1 MKLAVEARLSE
12 LSRAEERL
20 LLERRPLPDSTLVQ
34 QVRELIQEVR
44 SEGDAALRRLAR
56 RYDGVELVDLEVPR
70 QRWEAALA
78 SLAED
83 VRSAL
88 ERALHNIAA
97 FHRRQLPQPFEL
109 LVEPGVKVGRRY
121 EPLGS
126 VGAYVPG
133 GRAAYP
139 SSLLM
144 TVVPARVAGV
154 DQVVV
159 CSPPLSSGQPAAS
172 VLAACAL
179 AGVDKVFALGG
190 AGAVAALAYGT
201 ESVPRVDAIVGPGN
215 SYVTEAKRQLAAE
228 VAVDCPAGPSELLI
242 VADESAA
249 PELVALEML
258 AQAEHDPEAAVALVT
273 TAPQLAAAVRA
284 ELGARLPGEER
295 SEIIAASL
303 AARGAVLVAETLD
316 EALAFAQRYA
326 PEHLLLLTAEPRRDL
341 ERVRSSGAVFLGSAS
356 SVVFGDYLSGANHVL
371 PTGGLARSFSGLSV
385 AAYLRE
391 VNYQEL
397 TPEGA
402 AALAADTALLAEVE
416 ALPAHARAA
425 RARALG

>member
-121 EPLGS
+121 EPLVS

-139 SSLLM
+139 TSLLM

-159 CSPPLSSGQPAAS
+159 CSPPLPSGQPAAS

-179 AGVDKVFALGG
+179 AGVDKVFAVGG